1 MNECDNNMRA
11 EYMVAYSNVGDPA
24 NTEVEARE
32 HASADDSYDEQ
43 QVSACCGE
51 NSSWGRDVRLLR
63 E

>member
-1 MNECDNNMRA
+1 
-11 EYMVAYSNVGDPA
+11 MVAYSNEGDPA
-24 NTEVEARE
+24 NTEVEARQR
-32 HASADDSYDEQ
+32 ASADDSYDEQ